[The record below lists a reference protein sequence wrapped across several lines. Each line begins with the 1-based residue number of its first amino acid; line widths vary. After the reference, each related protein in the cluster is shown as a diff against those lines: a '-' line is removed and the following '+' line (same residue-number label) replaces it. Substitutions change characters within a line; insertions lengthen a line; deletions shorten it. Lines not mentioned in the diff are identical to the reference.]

1 MNEIQ
6 LGVIESK
13 FADIIWS
20 NEPLRP
26 KELEALA
33 EAELG
38 WKRTTTL
45 TILKRLGERGL
56 FQNKERI
63 ITSLISREE
72 FYALQSEKFVNDT
85 FEEVLKIIKD
95 SLRSQIN
102 KEHLEKSHLKNGTDF
117 QGGLLL
123 CQGLDEIL
131 QVQMPAAHA
140 QGKFHRKRRKPAFL
154 DKSPFLLPQQKDP
167 VRVHALYQGIL

>member
-1 MNEIQ
+1 MNEIK
-6 LGVIESK
+6 LGAIESR
-13 FADIIWS
+13 FADIIWN

-45 TILKRLGERGL
+45 TILKRLCERGI

-63 ITSLISREE
+63 ITSLMSREE

-85 FEEVLKIIKD
+85 FEG
-95 SLRSQIN
+95 SL
-102 KEHLEKSHLKNGTDF
+102 
-117 QGGLLL
+117 
-123 CQGLDEIL
+123 
-131 QVQMPAAHA
+131 
-140 QGKFHRKRRKPAFL
+140 PAFL
-154 DKSPFLLPQQKDP
+154 AAFGSRKKLSQEEVEELKKVIDKM
-167 VRVHALYQGIL
+167 RG